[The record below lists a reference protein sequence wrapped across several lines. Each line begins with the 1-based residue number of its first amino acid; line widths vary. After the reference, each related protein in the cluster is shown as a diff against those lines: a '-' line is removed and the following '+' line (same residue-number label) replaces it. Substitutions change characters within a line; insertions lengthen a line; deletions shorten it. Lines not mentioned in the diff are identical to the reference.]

1 MSAWLV
7 TGGAGYIG
15 SHVVRELQVAGFQP
29 VVFDD
34 FSAGLRSRIPH
45 GVPVVEGDV
54 SDAPSLRSAFNE
66 FNVSGVI
73 HLAAKK
79 AAGESVDIPLHY
91 YKENVTGLQSV
102 LGAMVD
108 SGVGNFVYSSS
119 AAVYGTPTSNPV
131 KETEPLNPE
140 SPYGETKVIGEW
152 LAKDL
157 ATSNGLNWVALR
169 YFNVA
174 GAGSDDLGDNSVN
187 NLIPMVF
194 QALENGVRPKI
205 FGTDYPTPDGT
216 CIRDYIHVTD
226 LAGAHVAAVKKCE
239 SGQANLAIN
248 VGRGSGVSVQ
258 EVMDSI
264 STVIGREVNAISVG
278 RRAGD
283 PPATFA
289 DVELSKDVLNWSAQR
304 DLNDMVSSAWSAWQS
319 THR

>member
-1 MSAWLV
+1 MSTWLV

-15 SHVVRELQVAGFQP
+15 SHVVRELKSAGFQAI
-29 VVFDD
+29 VFDD
-34 FSAGLRSRIPH
+34 FSVGLRSRIPL
-45 GVPVVEGDV
+45 GVPIVEGDIAD
-54 SDAPSLRSAFNE
+54 SEALRGAFTE
-66 FNVSGVI
+66 FDVTGVI

-91 YKENVTGLQSV
+91 YKENVTGLQTVFGSM
-102 LGAMVD
+102 LD
-108 SGVGNFVYSSS
+108 SGIENFVYSSS
-119 AAVYGTPTSNPV
+119 AAVYGTPQSNPV
-131 KETEPLNPE
+131 KENEPLNPE

-157 ATSNGLNWVALR
+157 AISNSLNWVALR

-174 GAGSDDLGDNSVN
+174 GTGSDELGDNSVN

-194 QALENGVRPKI
+194 QALESGGRPRI
-205 FGTDYPTPDGT
+205 FGADYPTTDGT
-216 CIRDYIHVTD
+216 CIRDYIHVVD

-239 SGQANLAIN
+239 TGRANLAIN

-264 STVIGREVNAISVG
+264 SAVIGRDINPEVVG

-289 DVELSKDVLNWSAQR
+289 DVELSKAELDWSAQR
-304 DLNDMVSSAWSAWQS
+304 DLDDMVSSAWSAWQS
-319 THR
+319 SHR

>member
-29 VVFDD
+29 IVFDN
-34 FSAGLRSRIPH
+34 FSAGLRSRIPA
-45 GVPVVEGDV
+45 GVLVIEGDV
-54 SDAPSLRSAFNE
+54 SDAHALRSSFIE
-66 FNVSGVI
+66 FQVTGVI

-79 AAGESVDIPLHY
+79 AAGESVDTPLHY

-264 STVIGREVNAISVG
+264 STVIGRKVNADSVG

>member
-1 MSAWLV
+1 MNTWLV

-264 STVIGREVNAISVG
+264 STVIGRKVNADSVG